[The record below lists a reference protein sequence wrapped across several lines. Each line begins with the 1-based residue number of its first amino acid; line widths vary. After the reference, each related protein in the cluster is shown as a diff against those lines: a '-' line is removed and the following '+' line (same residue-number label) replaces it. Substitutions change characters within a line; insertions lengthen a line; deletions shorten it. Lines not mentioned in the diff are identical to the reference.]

1 MKAIPASLYLCN
13 TMPNGI
19 QTRTFSWCRTC
30 APCHPW
36 GDLAL
41 WYCWACS
48 RWYEID
54 VGVRRLRRLLFPRDG
69 APASATRFAH
79 VFNQDVLAFVIIDF
93 VEDWGSDLDWGRDA
107 H

>member
-19 QTRTFSWCRTC
+19 QTQTCSWCRTC

-36 GDLAL
+36 GDPAE
-41 WYCWACS
+41 WYCWTCW

-54 VGVRRLRRLLFPRDG
+54 EGVRRLRWLLFPRDG
-69 APASATRFAH
+69 APASATRFAV
-79 VFNQDVLAFVIIDF
+79 VFNQNKVLVKIDF
-93 VEDWGSDLDWGRDA
+93 GGGLFGLWVFYLFFE
-107 H
+107 